1 MVDCSHV
8 SWHKW
13 RQPWD
18 ASVTVS
24 ILCQVHKYQHR
35 IVSCLRHRWMQQCT
49 YITSISHFAVNVSVD
64 EESIELMRT
73 EKTVTVVQLQPT
85 TQNCSQCHSV
95 SCYSGVMWSVVVES
109 SGCSMFIAS
118 LSKYHWLFWIC
129 KIVKSL
135 IQWIY
140 FSCKKTFSDLT
151 KQEKH
156 IINIMDWTLTVNR
169 RHLPFSFFCFFLK
182 PPVSAVISVS

>member
-1 MVDCSHV
+1 MKTTLRCVSDCVNTVISAQIPAQDCLLSPSQMNAAMHLHHINQSLWCKCFRGRGKYRVNENWEDSHR
-8 SWHKW
+8 STTTTYNTKLFAMSLS
-13 RQPWD
+13 Q
-18 ASVTVS
+18 
-24 ILCQVHKYQHR
+24 LL
-35 IVSCLRHRWMQQCT
+35 LRCD
-49 YITSISHFAVNVSVD
+49 V
-64 EESIELMRT
+64 ECCGGELR
-73 EKTVTVVQLQPT
+73 LF
-85 TQNCSQCHSV
+85 S
-95 SCYSGVMWSVVVES
+95 
-109 SGCSMFIAS
+109 SMFIAS
-118 LSKYHWLFWIC
+118 LSKYLWLFWIC

-169 RHLPFSFFCFFLK
+169 RHLPFSFFCFLM